1 MRLILQTHNIYT
13 TLSGAWNSSLEGW
26 WNFEFLLRLQISIYL
41 TNWIFWE
48 LLSEEHKLRQSS
60 LHLKV
65 PFKSYIQYS
74 WKKDFITFKI
84 HILGAVF
91 WLIAKRMIKSPQPPY
106 TARWGI
112 NHSLMEVKKHYMS
125 TLSLSI
131 WFVGSDV
138 KMPRRA

>member
-1 MRLILQTHNIYT
+1 MLVAPVVRLILQTHNIYT

-26 WNFEFLLRLQISIYL
+26 WNFEFLLRLQISIFL
-41 TNWIFWE
+41 TNNWIFWW

-84 HILGAVF
+84 HILGIVF

-106 TARWGI
+106 PVRWGI
-112 NHSLMEVKKHYMS
+112 SHSLIYVKNYYMV
-125 TLSLSI
+125 TLSLLI
-131 WFVGSDV
+131 
-138 KMPRRA
+138 